1 MDSASTVGI
10 TLSELITVG
19 VFIVSVLWILVKIGM
34 GQFADSLDEKF
45 KAGRV
50 RIDTLETSITAK
62 FIASDQRIDERFA
75 TIDNK
80 LRTFDP
86 LHGELA
92 RVDKDLIQIRLDVSE
107 RLGQY
112 IKADALQR
120 LDDKITRLFGEVF
133 DKLDSKADKSEC
145 VREHGR

>member
-1 MDSASTVGI
+1 MNSATTVGI
-10 TLSELITVG
+10 TLYELVSVAVAIVG
-19 VFIVSVLWILVKIGM
+19 VLWMLGKIAFA
-34 GQFADSLDEKF
+34 QFKTMIDDRF
-45 KAGRV
+45 QT
-50 RIDTLETSITAK
+50 IDT
-62 FIASDQRIDERFA
+62 
-75 TIDNK
+75 K

-112 IKADALQR
+112 IKSDALQR

-145 VREHGR
+145 DRHHAASVGRQ